1 MRTRGAAGIHLI
13 RVLVDKKEYHPPT
26 PGEEEREEQFADADS
41 PHERHTVATAFCLF
55 LNPSSVLLSASLSY
69 CSFPSSPSAQSI
81 VFSHIAAHIYCSFTM
96 PQTLF
101 QEIYMHSFNSHNHPR
116 KWIPLPPFKVV

>member
-1 MRTRGAAGIHLI
+1 MLQESIAYVFWLI
-13 RVLVDKKEYHPPT
+13 RKSIIPLHLEKRREKSSLLMPT
-26 PGEEEREEQFADADS
+26 AHVNGTLWQQLSVCPS
-41 PHERHTVATAFCLF
+41 
-55 LNPSSVLLSASLSY
+55 LNPSSVLLSPSLSY

-81 VFSHIAAHIYCSFTM
+81 VFNHIAAHICCSFTM

-101 QEIYMHSFNSHNHPR
+101 QEIYMYSFNSHNHPR